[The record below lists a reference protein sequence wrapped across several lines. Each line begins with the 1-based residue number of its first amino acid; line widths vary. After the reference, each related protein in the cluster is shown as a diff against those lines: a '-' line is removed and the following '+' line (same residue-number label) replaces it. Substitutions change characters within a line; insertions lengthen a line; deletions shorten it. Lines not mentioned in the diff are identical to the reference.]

1 MLMILY
7 NDLTII
13 KIHFFILKFDIRQN
27 FWYNRTKERGDI
39 MKILTLDLSTKQSGY
54 AIGQNEKL
62 IQHGYFT
69 ASDKNPY
76 KRIVKMRDSIANL
89 LKFNKISKII
99 MEEVRPEY
107 NSHTNKILMYL
118 QASVVIMAYEI
129 NPQTEFEFFG
139 ASQWRA
145 KIKIKQGRGIKRN
158 QLKPQDVNYVQQ
170 KYGIKVNDDEADAI
184 CILDAYW
191 TNENNEINWE

>member
-1 MLMILY
+1 
-7 NDLTII
+7 
-13 KIHFFILKFDIRQN
+13 
-27 FWYNRTKERGDI
+27 
-39 MKILTLDLSTKQSGY
+39 
-54 AIGQNEKL
+54 
-62 IQHGYFT
+62 
-69 ASDKNPY
+69 
-76 KRIVKMRDSIANL
+76 
-89 LKFNKISKII
+89 